1 MTGNDELGDGVPSSD
16 KEEIGPDA
24 ADVLAI
30 DPRVQSF
37 LQSFFTNP
45 GVSVYLDRKYRITL
59 FWVAVAC
66 LLFAVIGGFLM
77 GARDMSQWVF
87 IGYVL
92 PMIFWPLHLVGMPI
106 VERAYAVQEGRSA
119 EGIRNPW
126 QGFQHK
132 HARRRRISPFRG
144 RLYFAN
150 MLIGLFITLALL
162 TIATVELVKYLT
174 D

>member
-1 MTGNDELGDGVPSSD
+1 MTGNDELDDGVPSSD

-37 LQSFFTNP
+37 LQSFFTEP
-45 GVSVYLDRKYRITL
+45 RWSIYLDRKFRITY
-59 FWVAVAC
+59 FWVGVAA
-66 LLFAVIGGFLM
+66 LLFTLIAGVLM

-87 IGYVL
+87 IGYIL
-92 PMIFWPLHLVGMPI
+92 PMIFWPLHLVRMPTE
-106 VERAYAVQEGRSA
+106 ERAYAVQEGRSA
-119 EGIRNPW
+119 EGIRNLW
-126 QGFQHK
+126 QAFQHK
-132 HARRRRISPFRG
+132 HARARRISPFRG

-150 MLIGLFITLALL
+150 MLIGQFIMLALL

>member
-1 MTGNDELGDGVPSSD
+1 MTGNDELDDGVPSSD
-16 KEEIGPDA
+16 KEEIGPNA

-37 LQSFFTNP
+37 FTNP
-45 GVSVYLDRKYRITL
+45 RVSAYLDRKYRITL
-59 FWVAVAC
+59 FWVAVAA
-66 LLFAVIGGFLM
+66 LLFALIGGVLT
-77 GARDMSQWVF
+77 GARDMSQWVL
-87 IGYVL
+87 IGYL
-92 PMIFWPLHLVGMPI
+92 FPMVFWSLNLVGMPI
-106 VERAYAVQEGRSA
+106 VERAYAVREGRSA

-126 QGFQHK
+126 QAFRHK